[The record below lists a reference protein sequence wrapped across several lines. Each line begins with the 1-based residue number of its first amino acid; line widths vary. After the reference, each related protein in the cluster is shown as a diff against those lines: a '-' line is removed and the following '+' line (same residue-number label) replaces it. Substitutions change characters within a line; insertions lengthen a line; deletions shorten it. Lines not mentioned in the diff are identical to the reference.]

1 MPSLNEIIL
10 IVATLAALALFYKYI
25 IKAEADIKISIKRSN
40 PFQMEDDLFK
50 IKTAIKK
57 ARNHSDL
64 ERCARAIWAFQSNY
78 TGLIA
83 DQYVNNLI
91 AVYEEKDSKIAVLN

>member
-1 MPSLNEIIL
+1 MTTTEIMLCIAV
-10 IVATLAALALFYKYI
+10 IIALALFYKYI
-25 IKAEADIKISIKRSN
+25 IKAEVEIKASLKRSN